1 MPKTVVLDEFHIK
14 ELVENGETI
23 SDGVSIVS
31 EFQARKPERLKEL
44 QTHLNDIMVSYHPE
58 TYLNG
63 KIWDKLS
70 ELKQEIQK
78 EIDQSLIKEIKRKQA
93 NGDTK

>member
-1 MPKTVVLDEFHIK
+1 MPKTVVLDKFQIQ
-14 ELVENGETI
+14 ELVDNGETI

-31 EFQARKPERLKEL
+31 EFQAEKPKRLKEL

-58 TYLNG
+58 TYLND
-63 KIWDKLS
+63 KIWDKFG

-78 EIDQSLIKEIKRKQA
+78 EIDQSLLKKIKA
-93 NGDTK
+93 NGNTK

>member
-1 MPKTVVLDEFHIK
+1 MPKTVVLDEFQIK
-14 ELVENGETI
+14 ELVDNGETI

-44 QTHLNDIMVSYHPE
+44 QEHLNDIMVSYHPE
-58 TYLNG
+58 TYLND
-63 KIWDKLS
+63 KIWEKFG

-78 EIDQSLIKEIKRKQA
+78 EIDQSLLKKIKA

>member
-1 MPKTVVLDEFHIK
+1 MPKTVVLDEFQIQ

-31 EFQARKPERLKEL
+31 EFQAKKPERLKEL
-44 QTHLNDIMVSYHPE
+44 QEHLNDIMVSYHPE
-58 TYLNG
+58 TYLND
-63 KIWDKLS
+63 KIWDKFG

-78 EIDQSLIKEIKRKQA
+78 EIDQSLLKKIKA
-93 NGDTK
+93 NGNTK

>member
-1 MPKTVVLDEFHIK
+1 MSVKTVVLDEFQIK
-14 ELVENGETI
+14 ELVGNGETI

-44 QTHLNDIMVSYHPE
+44 QEHLNDIMVSYHPE
-58 TYLNG
+58 TYLND
-63 KIWDKLS
+63 KIWEKFS

-78 EIDQSLIKEIKRKQA
+78 EIDQSLLKKIKA